1 MEWLHQ
7 LVKTVEPVQY
17 AYGVIAVCGGVARY
31 LNGYTTEGKSFSFG
45 IFIASA
51 FVAGFSGWMFAL
63 VGENLRLPQEMTFMM
78 AGSGGFFGE
87 QTMKLVLDFAKGRLA
102 VNKN

>member
-1 MEWLHQ
+1 MEYLQQ
-7 LVKTVEPVQY
+7 LFKSVEPVQY

-31 LNGYTTEGKSFSFG
+31 LNGYTNGVPFSLG

-63 VGENLRLPQEMTFMM
+63 IGMSMHLPQALVFAM
-78 AGSGGFFGE
+78 AGTGGFMGE
-87 QTMKLVLDFAKGRLA
+87 QTMKFIVEWLQ
-102 VNKN
+102 NKIS